1 MSNPVVHFEIIGKD
15 AAVLQNYYSELF
27 GWEIDHNNSRGY
39 GLVKPTGEGG
49 IAGGIGGGHI
59 PDYDG
64 HVTFYV
70 QVPDVGDALEKAEQ
84 LGGTKVFG
92 PAPVVK
98 GIVLGQFR
106 DPEGHLV
113 GLMQA

>member
-1 MSNPVVHFEIIGKD
+1 MGNRVVHFEVIGRD
-15 AAVLQNYYSELF
+15 AAKLQGYYTELF

-39 GLVKPTGEGG
+39 GLVKPPDEGA

-70 QVPDVGDALEKAEQ
+70 EVPDVAQALAKAEE
-84 LGGTKVFG
+84 LGGTAVFG
-92 PAPVVK
+92 PAEVVK
-98 GIVLGQFR
+98 GLVLGQFR
-106 DPEGHLV
+106 DPEGHLI
-113 GLMQA
+113 GLMQG